1 MNALNTNKRIYSENF
16 KANNKPNEVYCG
28 QARIDLLKYRTIAG
42 KRTLQAQIAPK
53 IFKRRIRSA
62 QP

>member
-1 MNALNTNKRIYSENF
+1 MNALNTNKIIYSENF
-16 KANNKPNEVYCG
+16 KANNKPNEGYRG

-53 IFKRRIRSA
+53 IFK
-62 QP
+62 